1 MACCGGKRAQL
12 NTRASREN
20 DRTNA
25 PAPVAYVPPRPT
37 EASKVPFV
45 PLRYLQHGGLS
56 LRGPHTGT
64 VYHVSGAAPDLAVHP
79 DDAAAL
85 LRTGLFAQPG
95 G

>member
-12 NTRASREN
+12 TTRASREN
-20 DRTNA
+20 DPSNA
-25 PAPVAYVPPRPT
+25 QARPYVPPRPRET
-37 EASKVPFV
+37 PKVPFV

-64 VYHVSGAAPDLAVHP
+64 VYHVSGATPDVGVHP

-85 LRTGLFAQPG
+85 LRTGLFARPG

>member
-1 MACCGGKRAQL
+1 MLRRQARA
-12 NTRASREN
+12 AEHAREPRERS
-20 DRTNA
+20 DERQ
-25 PAPVAYVPPRPT
+25 APVAYVPPPPT

-64 VYHVSGAAPDLAVHP
+64 VYHVSGATPDLAVHP